1 MLLIIMWGLHALYQY
16 SSFVPQSKDQ
26 SQKLTVGVNVSVNGY
41 RSLCV
46 NPVKDWWPVQGI
58 FCLSPYDSLDRFP
71 APNPELDKQMNVL
84 KEVLKCNLCSYIP

>member
-1 MLLIIMWGLHALYQY
+1 MKKIKQLENCFISLVLKHKIQAELLIMLLIIMWGLHALYQY

-46 NPVKDWWPVQGI
+46 NPVKDW
-58 FCLSPYDSLDRFP
+58 
-71 APNPELDKQMNVL
+71 
-84 KEVLKCNLCSYIP
+84 

>member
-26 SQKLTVGVNVSVNGY
+26 SQKLTVGVNGY

-46 NPVKDWWPVQGI
+46 NPVKDW
-58 FCLSPYDSLDRFP
+58 
-71 APNPELDKQMNVL
+71 
-84 KEVLKCNLCSYIP
+84 